1 MHQHATHHDRFFQ
14 NHIVA
19 LNHLLLSTLRKPP
32 AAQGEQEV
40 YITRTVLALYAP
52 RQNKTP
58 WTDSIKSIQGVIN
71 LSMHEC
77 FPALPIDQ
85 D

>member
-1 MHQHATHHDRFFQ
+1 MIAVAAKRL
-14 NHIVA
+14 IV
-19 LNHLLLSTLRKPP
+19 NRIQKPP
-32 AAQGEQEV
+32 AAQGEQEG
-40 YITRTVLALYAP
+40 YITRSVSVAYAP